1 MSEFLSRKSFFQKKS
16 CFQKSLMTLDNTKF
30 LRFRVFAEGFVG
42 ESRTVYN
49 VGNLRGLALAN
60 VFNAGFNAG
69 FLPWRPAID
78 CAINEIKCR
87 CFLRK
92 PKM

>member
-1 MSEFLSRKSFFQKKS
+1 
-16 CFQKSLMTLDNTKF
+16 MTLDNTKF
-30 LRFRVFAEGFVG
+30 LCFRVFAEGFVG

-60 VFNAGFNAG
+60 VFNAGF
-69 FLPWRPAID
+69 LPWRPAID